1 MKRRIMDELVHWKDK
16 KDRKPLLMT
25 GVRQCGKT
33 YILKEFGR
41 LEFKNT
47 LYVNFDKGED
57 LTVFDGVLD
66 PRRIITELSG
76 RHNVRIDSDTMII
89 FDEIQGCPRAMS
101 SLKYFCEEMPEQP
114 IAAAGSLLGVAIQS
128 GTGFPVGKVDSIVMR
143 PMDFGEFLAACGN
156 DMMAEQLSSD
166 ISAGIP
172 SSYESLLETRLREY
186 MIVGGMP
193 EAVRSWVENRDYED
207 VENIQNNILSN
218 YKDDISRHAPA
229 DQMAKIFGIW
239 HSIPQ
244 QLAVDNAKFMFS
256 HASKGGRARELEDS
270 LQWLVSAGLVIR
282 VERVERPSH
291 PLRLSCNRSVF
302 KIYLCDVG
310 LLGRMMGLTSGD
322 MLSDSFDD
330 MCKGALAENLV
341 AIECHSIH
349 GEAYYWR
356 DGKAELDFLLDH
368 RGNVIPIEIKA
379 GRRIRARS
387 LGRYMDAYG
396 PRIAAVVSMNPLG
409 YGRVTHIPLYAVWL
423 LDRILE
429 AAEAASDEDMS

>member
-302 KIYLCDVG
+302 KI
-310 LLGRMMGLTSGD
+310 
-322 MLSDSFDD
+322 
-330 MCKGALAENLV
+330 
-341 AIECHSIH
+341 
-349 GEAYYWR
+349 
-356 DGKAELDFLLDH
+356 
-368 RGNVIPIEIKA
+368 
-379 GRRIRARS
+379 
-387 LGRYMDAYG
+387 
-396 PRIAAVVSMNPLG
+396 
-409 YGRVTHIPLYAVWL
+409 
-423 LDRILE
+423 
-429 AAEAASDEDMS
+429 